1 MATPRAKIRFT
12 VAHYLRIERQS
23 NERYTYLDGEIYA
36 MAGESPQHATIC
48 MNLAIIVG
56 SQLKGSR
63 CQAWSK
69 HFKVRSGPST
79 KPDKTTRGLYS
90 YPDLVI
96 FCGAPE
102 FHDEHRDVLINPAV
116 VIEVLSPSTEAFDRG
131 EKFLRYQNWNPTLTD
146 FLLVS
151 QTRHLIE
158 HYIRQQD
165 GGWSYHAYQEPTDSP
180 TIQSIACRL
189 SLAEVYDR
197 VEFPADAGEPSIEDE
212 IEPPHG
218 AK

>member
-1 MATPRAKIRFT
+1 MATPRSKILFT

-48 MNLAIIVG
+48 MNLAIMVG
-56 SQLKGSR
+56 TQLKGSR

-69 HFKVRSGPST
+69 DFKVRSGPST
-79 KPDKTTRGLYS
+79 QPDRTTRGLYS
-90 YPDLVI
+90 YPDLVV
-96 FCGAPE
+96 FCGAPV
-102 FHDEHRDVLINPAV
+102 FFDEHRDVLINPAA

-131 EKFLRYQNWNPTLTD
+131 EKFLRYQNWNPTLTNY
-146 FLLVS
+146 LLVS
-151 QTRHLIE
+151 QTRPLIE
-158 HYIRQQD
+158 HYVRQQD
-165 GGWSYHAYQEPTDSP
+165 GGWSYHVYQELADAVP
-180 TIQSIACRL
+180 IRSIDCTL

-197 VEFPADAGEPSIEDE
+197 VEFPADAEESAIAEDGDL
-212 IEPPHG
+212 PHG